1 MFHPISF
8 NPHTLLS
15 KPPTHQP
22 TTNLYSR
29 TITFNLP
36 NLHNQPTS
44 KLSQHLSSSSS
55 TQPGGACFPKNH
67 LKIDT
72 HPGPSLKLT
81 SYTEKN
87 NYQVSSPKNGY
98 KNRGVKLPS
107 PKTNSQIGSF
117 PLKMDV
123 VTSWNTFFLSL
134 PFGVSH
140 PIFRLVGAFNPFE
153 KYARQ
158 IGNLPQISGWK
169 FQKIF
174 ELPPPSSC
182 FGPCSFRG
190 ETHRENHQLK
200 KCKVPLWYGN
210 VGHHRRWHHNCL
222 RFFFGRS

>member
-1 MFHPISF
+1 MGKYLYIYIHILYIYNILYNFQNVTLITNENVWHMQEKVHPISF

-29 TITFNLP
+29 TITFHLP

-87 NYQVSSPKNGY
+87 HQVSSPKNGY
-98 KNRGVKLPS
+98 KNRGSNYPPQKLTA
-107 PKTNSQIGSF
+107 KLAVF
-117 PLKMDV
+117 P
-123 VTSWNTFFLSL
+123 
-134 PFGVSH
+134 
-140 PIFRLVGAFNPFE
+140 
-153 KYARQ
+153 
-158 IGNLPQISGWK
+158 WK
-169 FQKIF
+169 
-174 ELPPPSSC
+174 
-182 FGPCSFRG
+182 
-190 ETHRENHQLK
+190 
-200 KCKVPLWYGN
+200 WM
-210 VGHHRRWHHNCL
+210 
-222 RFFFGRS
+222 

>member
-1 MFHPISF
+1 MQEKVHPISF

-29 TITFNLP
+29 TVTFHLP

-87 NYQVSSPKNGY
+87 HQVSSPKQLLQ
-98 KNRGVKLPS
+98 KPRVKLPS
-107 PKTNSQIGSF
+107 PKTHSQIGSF

-134 PFGVSH
+134 PFGVKH

-158 IGNLPQISGWK
+158 IGSSPQG
-169 FQKIF
+169 
-174 ELPPPSSC
+174 
-182 FGPCSFRG
+182 
-190 ETHRENHQLK
+190 
-200 KCKVPLWYGN
+200 
-210 VGHHRRWHHNCL
+210 
-222 RFFFGRS
+222 